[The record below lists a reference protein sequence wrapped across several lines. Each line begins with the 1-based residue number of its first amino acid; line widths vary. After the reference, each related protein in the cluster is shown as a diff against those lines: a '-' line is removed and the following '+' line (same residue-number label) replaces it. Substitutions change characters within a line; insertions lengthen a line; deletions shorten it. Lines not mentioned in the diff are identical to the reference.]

1 MAATSQHIP
10 LRGKEVVVVVVGGS
24 SRRRKEGVVVGG
36 ETGSF
41 HSM

>member
-1 MAATSQHIP
+1 MADTSQHIP

>member
-1 MAATSQHIP
+1 MAATSQNIP